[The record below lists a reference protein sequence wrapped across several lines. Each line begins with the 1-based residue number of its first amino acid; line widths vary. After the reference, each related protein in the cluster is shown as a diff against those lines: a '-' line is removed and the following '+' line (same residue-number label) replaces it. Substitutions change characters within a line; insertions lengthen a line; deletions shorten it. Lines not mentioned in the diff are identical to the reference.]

1 MRRIFLFCF
10 VAALFVLGAAPYEP
24 RKVSIPLVYSEWSP
38 PPTATPTATATATAT
53 LTPTSTV
60 TPTSTPPA
68 PANCYIGHLSYSG
81 AEEYVRVANGAGA
94 AQDMT
99 SWRIQS
105 VVGNQWYTFPSGY
118 RLAAGASVYVTTG
131 PSARSSPPDYLRWTT
146 LYIWNNNGDEARL
159 YNAGGIEVDRW
170 KY

>member
-24 RKVSIPLVYSEWSP
+24 WKVSIPLVYSEWSP
-38 PPTATPTATATATAT
+38 PPTA
-53 LTPTSTV
+53 
-60 TPTSTPPA
+60 TPPA

-81 AEEYVRVANGAGA
+81 AEEYVRVANGAGS

-99 SWRIQS
+99 SWWIQS
-105 VVGNQWYTFPSGY
+105 VVGNQWYPFPSGY
-118 RLAAGASVYVTTG
+118 SLAAGASVYVTTG

-146 LYIWNNNGDEARL
+146 QHIWNNNGDEARL